1 MIQLLN
7 KDQLLTLNLLEL
19 FQKENN
25 PYFSKS
31 IGYYATT
38 TNIDR
43 RTILRLLELFVSD
56 IEEQNWYEK
65 ITLEITDK
73 EVTISIGKEFS
84 LDFFY
89 NFYLQNTT
97 CFDLCLEIFT
107 GDFTTVQDFS
117 DRLFLSKS
125 TVYKRISSLKSV
137 LKDYNLT
144 LDFNSPQII
153 LGPEHQIRYFF
164 YILFFDSFETGY
176 CKFSEF
182 DLYYIEE
189 LITDFRLKNSELNYP
204 SLVKLKIKLAIS
216 LIRINQGYIL
226 NYEEKFFNLTN
237 ITISLPKF
245 SDFFHTWFTREK
257 IDCQGNESKEIA
269 FLYFFTTIVDSF
281 DIRQFEK
288 IDLNSIEILS
298 PSLDLAKNWTL
309 LFSSFFNVMLTPT
322 QYFFLSTNLAYLHQK
337 TQGLIGPMST
347 FELSSA
353 DELIKKYY
361 PMLSSKLQEFYSILK
376 KDPLFSGLFEKNPLI
391 SFQYTILLREIIL
404 SHCPPLNILI
414 YSKLGREQQ
423 IGLENSVS
431 TLTSI
436 PINFISSL
444 KENPDIVIT
453 DFNFSPY
460 YETQKAYTYFR
471 CSTFPTTIELNQI
484 KKIMGDKISYLY
496 KK

>member
-7 KDQLLTLNLLEL
+7 KDQLLTLNLLDL
-19 FQKENN
+19 FQKENSQH
-25 PYFSKS
+25 FSKS
-31 IGYYATT
+31 IGYYANTSS
-38 TNIDR
+38 IDR
-43 RTILRLLELFVSD
+43 RTIVRLLELFLLD
-56 IEEQNWYEK
+56 IEEQNWNEIIKIELDEK
-65 ITLEITDK
+65 T
-73 EVTISIGKEFS
+73 VMISIGKEFS

-89 NFYLQNTT
+89 NFYLKNTT
-97 CFDLCLEIFT
+97 CFELCLEIFT

-125 TVYKRISSLKSV
+125 TVYKRISLLKSV

-144 LDFNSPQII
+144 LDFNSTQII

-164 YILFFDSFETGY
+164 YVLFFDSFETGY
-176 CKFSEF
+176 CKFSKF
-182 DLYYIEE
+182 NLDYIED
-189 LITDFRLKNSELNYP
+189 LIADFRLKNSELSYP
-204 SLVKLKIKLAIS
+204 TLVKLKIKLAIS

-226 NYEEKFFNLTN
+226 NYEEKFFTLTN
-237 ITISLPKF
+237 INISFPKF
-245 SDFFHTWFTREK
+245 SEFFHTWFEREK
-257 IDCQGNESKEIA
+257 ILSMGNENKEIT

-298 PSLDLAKNWTL
+298 PSLDLAKNWTI

-322 QYFFLSTNLAYLHQK
+322 QYFFLSTNIAYLHQK
-337 TQGLIGPMST
+337 TEGLIGPMST

-361 PMLSSKLQEFYSILK
+361 PMLSSKLQEFYSMLK
-376 KDPLFSGLFEKNPLI
+376 KDPIFSSFFEQNPLI

-404 SHCPPLNILI
+404 SHCPPLKVLI

-423 IGLENSVS
+423 ISLENSVS

-436 PINFISSL
+436 PIFFVSTL
-444 KENPDIVIT
+444 RENPDIVMA

-460 YETQKAYTYFR
+460 YETEKPYTYFR
-471 CSTFPTTIELNQI
+471 CSTFPTEIELNQLKQI
-484 KKIMGDKISYLY
+484 LGEKISYLY
-496 KK
+496 VN